1 MYKKIMTLVCV
12 CVLLFSNVYCI
23 DNQITKDMSKE
34 LQLNEIIDELEL
46 YTEGLELDSMSS
58 ELLSGQGIQYE
69 QVGKTLISAL
79 KGGITSNIKNALFV
93 LIFLVLIAVVKSLE
107 LEKDSSI
114 STAANIVAVLVI
126 ISVFITTYS
135 DVITLMKK
143 AIDLEIGIVQVVSP
157 FMMGILILTG
167 AITTSGLLEP
177 IILLL
182 VSTMGFC
189 VNYVIIPLIT
199 ISVVFNIITN
209 MSDAVNLGKFSKFSN
224 KMALWMNGIFLAIFL
239 AVAGIQTTVST
250 SVDNITIKTTQAAV
264 SGTIPVVR

>member
-1 MYKKIMTLVCV
+1 LLGFSVVPALTETLPRFM
-12 CVLLFSNVYCI
+12 LESLRFS
-23 DNQITKDMSKE
+23 S
-34 LQLNEIIDELEL
+34 
-46 YTEGLELDSMSS
+46 
-58 ELLSGQGIQYE
+58 
-69 QVGKTLISAL
+69 
-79 KGGITSNIKNALFV
+79 
-93 LIFLVLIAVVKSLE
+93 
-107 LEKDSSI
+107 
-114 STAANIVAVLVI
+114 AVL
-126 ISVFITTYS
+126 SAS
-135 DVITLMKK
+135 EK
-143 AIDLEIGIVQVVSP
+143 AAATMAPTPMAPTARLVARMVVSP

>member
-1 MYKKIMTLVCV
+1 MYKKIITLVCI
-12 CVLLFSNVYCI
+12 CVLLFSSIYST
-23 DNQITKDMSKE
+23 DGQILEDMSNE
-34 LQLNEIIDELEL
+34 LQLKEIIEELKT
-46 YTEGLELDSMSS
+46 YVNDLDLDTMSS
-58 ELLSGQGIQYE
+58 AILSGQGIQYE
-69 QVGKTLISAL
+69 QLENTLITAF
-79 KGGITSNIKNALFV
+79 KNGITSNVKNTLFI
-93 LIFLVLIAVVKSLE
+93 LIFLVFMAVVKSLE

-114 STAANIVAVLVI
+114 SKSANIVALFVI
-126 ISVFITTYS
+126 ISIFLGIYS

-157 FMMGILILTG
+157 FMMGLLILTG

-189 VNYVIIPLIT
+189 VNYVIIPLIS

-209 MSDAVNLGKFSKFSN
+209 MSEMVNLGKFSKFAN
-224 KMALWMNGIFLAIFL
+224 KTALWINGIFLAIFL
-239 AVAGIQTTVST
+239 AISGIQTTVST
-250 SVDNITIKTTQAAV
+250 SVDSVTLKTTQAAV